1 MFTPGHKK
9 AKIEQYGEFGVRC
22 PKLMKI
28 IFLFLL
34 SLSFCQKA
42 DYKLFSDVKL
52 HPTSRKG
59 SFASKQTIEGLLYE
73 IWDSGFI
80 RKNNLTQQEILNNA
94 YGVFRKAPKTLSEP
108 EGRAYYHQRDGQKDL
123 LMLNTSL
130 FGHLEPAPK
139 PPHMDKVNIKRLDR
153 RIRATLVHELF
164 HDFWHNILDERKRY
178 LFTSEGEIFFIELML
193 SKTELEKQQLL
204 SEIGIGQN
212 EAFDFESF
220 EVLLEIKDIYNFEKL
235 GTELFSTMAGRAFSG
250 KTIIPKQFKKYY
262 SFLLSDEVLN
272 TDHFFSSQDSGQ
284 KRKNRRPENPRYL
297 SEIKKSLEEHPDSIN
312 AKDKNGFTL
321 LHHATYSG
329 NKDIAQ
335 FLIDRGADTRAKVT
349 SYAWTP
355 FFLASLQGYLEISE
369 AFIKKT
375 GMQLDDKDRRGR
387 SLIHLAAQE
396 GHRDLVELLLQHGAR
411 IHSEDAA
418 GMTPLHM
425 AALCGRQDTTSFLI
439 SKGANTKSKD
449 FAGQTPIHLASFGGD
464 ENLAELLISKGAEID
479 ARDNKG
485 ETALHIA
492 SFCGHEQVVELLIR
506 CGAELDVQNIHGD
519 IPEELAALAGQEKI
533 VNMLRGAGH

>member
-123 LMLNTSL
+123 LMLNASL

-220 EVLLEIKDIYNFEKL
+220 EVLLEIKAIYNLEKL
-235 GTELFSTMAGRAFSG
+235 GTELFSTMAGRAYSG
-250 KTIIPKQFKKYY
+250 KTIIPKHFKKYY

-272 TDHFFSSQDSGQ
+272 MDQFYFPLGSGHIEKIQETKKATDFAEL
-284 KRKNRRPENPRYL
+284 K
-297 SEIKKSLEEHPDSIN
+297 ISLEEEPDLGNSL
-312 AKDKNGFTL
+312 DKNGFTL
-321 LHHATYSG
+321 LHHAAYSG
-329 NKDIAQ
+329 NLDAVQLLVKK
-335 FLIDRGADTRAKVT
+335 GADINAKAKGC
-349 SYAWTP
+349 AWTP
-355 FFLASLQGYLEISE
+355 FFLASL
-369 AFIKKT
+369 
-375 GMQLDDKDRRGR
+375 R
-387 SLIHLAAQE
+387 
-396 GHRDLVELLLQHGAR
+396 GHRKILEWLINTGALTDVRDSKGRLPIHIAARHGNKKLVELLLQHGAR

-425 AALCGRQDTTSFLI
+425 TALCGRQDATSFLI

-449 FAGQTPIHLASFGGD
+449 FAGQTPLHLASFGGD
-464 ENLAELLISKGAEID
+464 ENLAELLIAEGSEID
-479 ARDNKG
+479 ERDNKG

-492 SFCGHEQVVELLIR
+492 SFCGHKQVVELLIG
-506 CGAELDVQNIHGD
+506 CGAELDAQNIHGK
-519 IPEELAALAGQEKI
+519 IPEELAALAGFEKI
-533 VNMLRGAGH
+533 VNMLRSADY